1 MGPKKK
7 EEEIDLTTLPEC
19 TSLNIILL
27 AKGKKSRSS
36 NILEKVQ
43 QNGLKFM
50 IKIKK
55 NDVLDH
61 AKEKSIY
68 IDPNSLTDKQ
78 KKDPKFMESVN
89 TELTAEVIAKATQ
102 SLIGTHILKARIV
115 FLMSFRRRRI
125 IPMIK
130 EPGRMTCFS
139 SLKISP
145 KRK

>member
-1 MGPKKK
+1 
-7 EEEIDLTTLPEC
+7 
-19 TSLNIILL
+19 
-27 AKGKKSRSS
+27 
-36 NILEKVQ
+36 
-43 QNGLKFM
+43 M

-102 SLIGTHILKARIV
+102 SLIGTHILKTRIV
-115 FLMSFRRRRI
+115 FFDVI
-125 IPMIK
+125 
-130 EPGRMTCFS
+130 
-139 SLKISP
+139 
-145 KRK
+145 